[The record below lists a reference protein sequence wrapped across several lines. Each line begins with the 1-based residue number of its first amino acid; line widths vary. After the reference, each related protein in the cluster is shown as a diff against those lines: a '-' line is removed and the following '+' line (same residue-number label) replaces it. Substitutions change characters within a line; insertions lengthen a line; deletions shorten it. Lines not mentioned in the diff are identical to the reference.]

1 MSQTI
6 QKEARRYRA
15 LLHPLLAG
23 SIVLMA
29 LGLILSGGFGP
40 LWQGMVTIVTSQSV
54 LVTDY
59 VALAGLGPALFNS
72 GAVALCAILVL
83 RLCGDVFNGF
93 TIVTAGLMAGFALFG
108 KNVANIWPIILGGWL
123 YARAKREPFS
133 KYCNV
138 AMMATAL
145 SPLVSFMTLSWERP
159 HPGLGLLTG
168 LVIGFFLPPLAEYTS
183 QFQNGM
189 NLYNAGFACGLLGM
203 MMVPVLKAFGLEPE
217 TASIWAKGYNLPVGI
232 AMAVICTGLIAAGLV
247 MGGRAAWEGYLR
259 LLGTTGRSPSDFVR
273 TFGGAPVLLNMGV
286 NGLAATGYILLI
298 GGDLNGATLG
308 GIITIMGF
316 SAYGKHLRNILPVMG
331 GVLLGSVLNHVPL
344 TAPGLQLA
352 GLFGTAL
359 APFSGVFGIPAG
371 VVVGFVHSSVVLH
384 AGLPLEGM
392 NLYNNGFSTGLITV
406 VMYPIL
412 QSLVSHRKLWVRN
425 LDYYSRFEADSR
437 ISESELAGE
446 DAAGDEDKT

>member
-145 SPLVSFMTLSWERP
+145 SPLVSFMTLSWER
-159 HPGLGLLTG
+159 
-168 LVIGFFLPPLAEYTS
+168 VA
-183 QFQNGM
+183 
-189 NLYNAGFACGLLGM
+189 
-203 MMVPVLKAFGLEPE
+203 
-217 TASIWAKGYNLPVGI
+217 
-232 AMAVICTGLIAAGLV
+232 
-247 MGGRAAWEGYLR
+247 
-259 LLGTTGRSPSDFVR
+259 GRSQAGCGAAPSPQGKVKMQFKK
-273 TFGGAPVLLNMGV
+273 TKLAKFGPVF
-286 NGLAATGYILLI
+286 TK
-298 GGDLNGATLG
+298 TL
-308 GIITIMGF
+308 F
-316 SAYGKHLRNILPVMG
+316 KSPKYER
-331 GVLLGSVLNHVPL
+331 
-344 TAPGLQLA
+344 
-352 GLFGTAL
+352 
-359 APFSGVFGIPAG
+359 
-371 VVVGFVHSSVVLH
+371 
-384 AGLPLEGM
+384 
-392 NLYNNGFSTGLITV
+392 
-406 VMYPIL
+406 
-412 QSLVSHRKLWVRN
+412 SH
-425 LDYYSRFEADSR
+425 
-437 ISESELAGE
+437 
-446 DAAGDEDKT
+446 